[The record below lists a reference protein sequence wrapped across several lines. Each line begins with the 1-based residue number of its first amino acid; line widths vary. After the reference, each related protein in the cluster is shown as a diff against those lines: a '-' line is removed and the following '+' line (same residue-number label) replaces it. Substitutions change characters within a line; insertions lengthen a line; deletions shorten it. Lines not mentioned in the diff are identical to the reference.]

1 MIETTKQTKNI
12 KKILKNI
19 KEKLEHADTINN
31 RERMQ
36 TNKRKFSKNYK
47 ATD

>member
-36 TNKRKFSKNYK
+36 K
-47 ATD
+47 

>member
-1 MIETTKQTKNI
+1 MNET
-12 KKILKNI
+12 KKIYKIIKNV